1 MRLSTWIAYESNPI
15 RRLAQGFNCVGKNT
29 SQKPLIPLSLTPT
42 FSKNMYIFNRA
53 IGTKSA
59 SFSSLAKHREL
70 HDPPRFQDTEENQTL
85 ALIARSITHCSVCYL
100 NRVFD
105 GVLTGAEHV
114 AMNCRRQ
121 MRVVLIAFTQR
132 ELRIRLSFAATR
144 NKTAP

>member
-1 MRLSTWIAYESNPI
+1 MDKDTSH
-15 RRLAQGFNCVGKNT
+15 NT
-29 SQKPLIPLSLTPT
+29 LDTIPPHTSIL
-42 FSKNMYIFNRA
+42 KNMYIFNRE

-70 HDPPRFQDTEENQTL
+70 HDPPRFQDTKENETL

-144 NKTAP
+144 NRTAPWMQADSL